1 MAKTIPATEQDRD
14 IHRSLTE
21 VLGLIDLDVV
31 KHESD
36 ETKKTITLMCV
47 PRWGVGVCPEC
58 SSVVTEIHDYPH
70 PRQIYD
76 TPARGFQMRLVFDVH
91 RMKCHHCNTVF
102 TMPIRDVVP
111 DCTYTYR
118 LAEWIANPDR
128 KQDVQTLART
138 SGLGYKLVE
147 SILLKS
153 AEEKLTQRA
162 DNPIVVKKLGIDEIS
177 KHKGQGNYVLV
188 LTDLERRLVLDILP
202 NRLKDTLKN
211 WLKKPPAGID
221 LSALDTAAIDLWRH
235 YRDAVIEV
243 FDQQVSVVADRF
255 HVVQNLNEAIHEAR
269 RAAQSQAKTA
279 AEKNI

>member
-1 MAKTIPATEQDRD
+1 MAKTIYAAEQDRE

-36 ETKKTITLMCV
+36 ERKKIINLICV

-58 SSVVTEIHDYPH
+58 SSIVTEIHDYPH
-70 PRQIYD
+70 QRQIND
-76 TPARGFQMRLVFDVH
+76 TPARGFQMQLVFDVH
-91 RMKCHHCNTVF
+91 RLKCSHCHTVF
-102 TMPIRDVVP
+102 TMPIRDVVL

-138 SGLGYKLVE
+138 AGLGYKLVE
-147 SILLKS
+147 SILLKA
-153 AEEKLTQRA
+153 AEEKITRRA
-162 DNPIVVKKLGIDEIS
+162 DNPIAVKKLGIDEIS

-188 LTDLERRLVLDILP
+188 LTDLEKRIILDILP
-202 NRLKDTLKN
+202 DRLKDTLKT
-211 WLKKPPAGID
+211 WLKNPPPGID
-221 LSALDTAAIDLWRH
+221 LSSLDTAAIDLWKH
-235 YRDAVIEV
+235 YRDAVVEV
-243 FDQQVSVVADRF
+243 FGKRVSVVADRF

-269 RAAQSQAKTA
+269 REAQSQAKTEE
-279 AEKNI
+279 EKNN